1 MATETVAKPKTS
13 ARVHVQ
19 RFGTFLSGM
28 IMPNIGAFIAWGL
41 ITALFIEKGWIPVPA
56 LGGFGTNAAGTPNVG
71 LVGPMI
77 TYLLPLLIGY
87 TGGKMVYDVR
97 GGVVGAIGT
106 MGVIV
111 GAGIPMFI
119 GAMIMGPLG
128 GWTMKHLDAIWHGK
142 IRPGFEML
150 VNNFS
155 AGIWGGL
162 LAMLGFYG
170 ISPLVTAFSTAAGNF
185 VQFLVSN
192 GLLPL
197 TSIFIEPAKV
207 LFLNNAINHG
217 VLTPLGIQ
225 QSLEQGKS
233 ILFLLEANPGPG
245 FGILLAYMFFGRGA
259 AKASAPGA
267 AIIQFLGG
275 IHEIYFPY
283 VLMRPLL
290 ILAAI
295 AGGMT
300 GIATLA
306 VTGAGLV
313 APAAPGSI
321 FAVFAQTA
329 RDSYLGVA
337 LSVLLAATVSFLV
350 ASVILRTTKHSD
362 EDDLSAATSRMEEMK
377 GKKSSVASTLT
388 GAGTGGGVGV
398 LTGPIRNIVFACD
411 AGMGSSAMGASVLR
425 NKIKAAGFPEVNVT
439 NASIANLN
447 DTYDVVV
454 THQDLTERAKPAT
467 ASAVHVSVDNFMNS
481 PRYDEI
487 VELVERSNA
496 DGTAAPAAGAAT
508 VAAPGVP
515 TAAAGTTGAGAT
527 AETAAEP
534 ETAAAPSDI
543 LVPESVVLTGSASTR
558 DAAIDEAGQL
568 LLARGAVDEDY
579 IRAMHEREESVST
592 YMGSFL
598 GAGIQRPEGIHRPD
612 GGVLPHL
619 VDVVAVCCRQLA
631 DEGVRDVGEHHLIPG
646 LVQQQPDK
654 PAADVPGAKM
664 YCLHYALT
672 FPNSSSTSSTVVAA
686 SSCAT
691 WALLVKTLAMEDR
704 MWWCSLLMPA
714 TPTTNLTC
722 LPFLSMPSG

>member
-1 MATETVAKPKTS
+1 MATETVAKPRTS

-19 RFGTFLSGM
+19 KFGTFLSGM
-28 IMPNIGAFIAWGL
+28 IMPNIGAFIAWGI
-41 ITALFIEKGWIPVPA
+41 ITALFIEKGWLPVPQ
-56 LGGFGTNAAGTPNVG
+56 LGGFGETGGKPNIG

-128 GWTMKHLDAIWHGK
+128 GWTMKKIDSIWDGK

-155 AGIWGGL
+155 AGIWGAL
-162 LAMLGFYG
+162 LALLGFYG
-170 ISPLVTAFSTAAGNF
+170 ISPLVTAFSEAAGRF
-185 VQFLVSN
+185 VEFLVQN

-217 VLTPLGIQ
+217 VLTPLGVQ

-245 FGILLAYMFFGRGA
+245 LGLLLAYTFFGRGA

-267 AIIQFLGG
+267 ALIQFLGG

-290 ILAAI
+290 ILGTI

-306 VTGAGLV
+306 ITNSGLV

-321 FAVFAQTA
+321 FAVLAQTS
-329 RDSYLGVA
+329 RDSYFGVI
-337 LSVLLAATVSFLV
+337 LSVVLAATVSFLV
-350 ASVILRTTKHSD
+350 SSVILRTTKHSD
-362 EDDLSAATSRMEEMK
+362 EADLGDATARMEAMK

-388 GAGTGGGVGV
+388 GAGTAGAAGRGGVGV
-398 LTGPIRNIVFACD
+398 LAGPVRNIVFACD

-425 NKIKAAGFPEVNVT
+425 NKIKAAGFPDVKVT
-439 NASIANLN
+439 NASIANLS

-454 THQDLTERAKPAT
+454 THQDLTERAKPVT
-467 ASAVHVSVDNFMNS
+467 SSAMHYSVDNFMNS

-487 VELVERSNA
+487 VELVRESNTEGAAATEGPDAGAGTPGGASASGPAMAAASDAGTTRGAHAANAPA
-496 DGTAAPAAGAAT
+496 DAAPAAGAN
-508 VAAPGVP
+508 GS
-515 TAAAGTTGAGAT
+515 
-527 AETAAEP
+527 AE
-534 ETAAAPSDI
+534 I
-543 LVPESVVLTGSASTR
+543 LARESVVLTGSATTR
-558 DAAIDEAGQL
+558 DAAIDEAGRL
-568 LLARGAVDEDY
+568 LLARGAVDEGY
-579 IRAMHEREESVST
+579 IAAMHEREESVST

-598 GAGIQRPEGIHRPD
+598 AIPHGTNAAKDHIRKSAVSVIRYPEGID
-612 GGVLPHL
+612 WNGKQVKFVVGVAGINNEHL
-619 VDVVAVCCRQLA
+619 HILSSIAKVFTNKEQVARLEA
-631 DEGVRDVGEHHLIPG
+631 ATTEDEVLELFGKVN
-646 LVQQQPDK
+646 
-654 PAADVPGAKM
+654 A
-664 YCLHYALT
+664 
-672 FPNSSSTSSTVVAA
+672 
-686 SSCAT
+686 
-691 WALLVKTLAMEDR
+691 
-704 MWWCSLLMPA
+704 
-714 TPTTNLTC
+714 
-722 LPFLSMPSG
+722 

>member
-1 MATETVAKPKTS
+1 MATETVAKPRTS

-19 RFGTFLSGM
+19 KFGTFLSGM

-41 ITALFIEKGWIPVPA
+41 ITALFIEKGWFPVPQ
-56 LGGFGTNAAGTPNVG
+56 LGGFGETDGVANTG

-77 TYLLPLLIGY
+77 TYLLPLLIAY
-87 TGGKMVYDVR
+87 TGGRMVYDVR

-128 GWTMKHLDAIWHGK
+128 GWTMKKIDSIWDGK

-155 AGIWGGL
+155 AGIWGAL

-170 ISPLVTAFSTAAGNF
+170 IAPLVSAFSTGAGNV
-185 VQFLVSN
+185 VQFLVDN

-217 VLTPLGIQ
+217 VLTPLGVQ

-245 FGILLAYMFFGRGA
+245 FGILLAYMVFGRGA

-267 AIIQFLGG
+267 AIIHFLGG

-306 VTGAGLV
+306 ITGAGLV

-321 FAVFAQTA
+321 FAVLAQTS
-329 RDSYLGVA
+329 RDSYLGVILA
-337 LSVLLAATVSFLV
+337 VLLATAASFLV
-350 ASVILRTTKHSD
+350 ASVIMKTTKHSD
-362 EDDLSAATSRMEEMK
+362 EVDLNDATSRMEQMK

-388 GAGTGGGVGV
+388 GAGAGAAAGGGVGV
-398 LTGPIRNIVFACD
+398 LAGPVRNIVFACD

-425 NKIKAAGFPEVNVT
+425 NKIKAAGFPDVKVT
-439 NASIANLN
+439 NAAIANLR
-447 DTYDVVV
+447 DDYDVVI

-467 ASAVHVSVDNFMNS
+467 SSAVHYSVDNFMSS

-487 VELVERSNA
+487 VELVRESNA
-496 DGTAAPAAGAAT
+496 EGGVTAEGPDAGAGTPGGASASGPATAAATGAGAVAASHGAHAADAPVDAAPAAGT
-508 VAAPGVP
+508 
-515 TAAAGTTGAGAT
+515 AGA
-527 AETAAEP
+527 P
-534 ETAAAPSDI
+534 EI
-543 LVPESVVLTGSASTR
+543 LARESVVLDGSATTR
-558 DAAIDEAGQL
+558 DAAIDEAGRL
-568 LLARGAVDEDY
+568 LLARGAVDEGY
-579 IRAMHEREESVST
+579 IAAMHEREESVST

-598 GAGIQRPEGIHRPD
+598 AIPHGTNAAKDHIRKSAVSVIRYPQGIDWNGKQVKFVVGVAGVNNEHLHILSSIAKVFTSKEQVARLEAATSVD
-612 GGVLPHL
+612 EVLEL
-619 VDVVAVCCRQLA
+619 FGKVNA
-631 DEGVRDVGEHHLIPG
+631 
-646 LVQQQPDK
+646 
-654 PAADVPGAKM
+654 
-664 YCLHYALT
+664 
-672 FPNSSSTSSTVVAA
+672 
-686 SSCAT
+686 
-691 WALLVKTLAMEDR
+691 
-704 MWWCSLLMPA
+704 
-714 TPTTNLTC
+714 
-722 LPFLSMPSG
+722 

>member
-41 ITALFIEKGWIPVPA
+41 ITALFIEKGWIPVPE
-56 LGGFGTNAAGTPNVG
+56 LGGFGTNAEGVANLG

-77 TYLLPLLIGY
+77 KYLLPLLIAY
-87 TGGKMVYDVR
+87 TGGRMVYDVR

-128 GWTMKHLDAIWHGK
+128 GWTIKKLDAIWHGK

-155 AGIWGGL
+155 AGIWGAL
-162 LAMLGFYG
+162 LALLGFYG
-170 ISPLVTAFSTAAGNF
+170 IAPLVQAFSAGAGNV
-185 VQFLVSN
+185 VQFLVNN

-245 FGILLAYMFFGRGA
+245 LGILLAYMFFGRGA

-267 AIIQFLGG
+267 ALIHFFGG

-283 VLMRPLL
+283 VLMKPIL
-290 ILAAI
+290 ILASI

-306 VTGAGLV
+306 ITNSGLV

-337 LSVLLAATVSFLV
+337 LSVLLATTVSFLV
-350 ASVILRTTKHSD
+350 ASVILRTSKNRDD
-362 EDDLSAATSRMEEMK
+362 EGDLSAATSRMEDMK
-377 GKKSSVASTLT
+377 GKKSSVSSALT
-388 GAGTGGGVGV
+388 GAGAGGTAV
-398 LTGPIRNIVFACD
+398 LTRPVENIVFACD

-425 NKIKAAGFPEVNVT
+425 NKIKAAGFPDVKVT
-439 NASIANLN
+439 NASIANLT

-454 THQDLTERAKPAT
+454 THQDLTERAAPAT
-467 ASAVHVSVDNFMNS
+467 SSAVHYSVDNFMNS

-487 VELVERSNA
+487 VELVKSSNA
-496 DGTAAPAAGAAT
+496 PETAHGGAAATAAPAAAAGAAPD
-508 VAAPGVP
+508 AE
-515 TAAAGTTGAGAT
+515 AT
-527 AETAAEP
+527 AEAGAP
-534 ETAAAPSDI
+534 PSDI
-543 LVPESVVLTGSASTR
+543 LVADSVILTGTAATR

-568 LLARGAVDEDY
+568 LLARGAVDNDY
-579 IRAMHEREESVST
+579 ILAMHEREESVST

-598 GAGIQRPEGIHRPD
+598 AIPHGTNAAKDHIMKSAVSVVRYPEGID
-612 GGVLPHL
+612 WNGKQVKFVVGVAGINNEHL
-619 VDVVAVCCRQLA
+619 HILSSIAKVFTNKAQVAQLEAATSVDEVLELFGKVNA
-631 DEGVRDVGEHHLIPG
+631 
-646 LVQQQPDK
+646 
-654 PAADVPGAKM
+654 
-664 YCLHYALT
+664 
-672 FPNSSSTSSTVVAA
+672 
-686 SSCAT
+686 
-691 WALLVKTLAMEDR
+691 
-704 MWWCSLLMPA
+704 
-714 TPTTNLTC
+714 
-722 LPFLSMPSG
+722 

>member
-1 MATETVAKPKTS
+1 MATETVAKPRTS

-19 RFGTFLSGM
+19 KFGTFLSGM
-28 IMPNIGAFIAWGL
+28 IMPNIGAFIAWGI
-41 ITALFIEKGWIPVPA
+41 ITALFIEKGWLPVPQ
-56 LGGFGTNAAGTPNVG
+56 LGGFGETDGKPNLG

-128 GWTMKHLDAIWHGK
+128 GWTMKKIDSLWDGK

-162 LAMLGFYG
+162 LAMLGFYAVAPVV
-170 ISPLVTAFSTAAGNF
+170 SAFSAGAGNV
-185 VQFLVSN
+185 VQFLVNN

-197 TSIFIEPAKV
+197 TSIFIEPAKI

-217 VLTPLGIQ
+217 VLTPLGVQ

-245 FGILLAYMFFGRGA
+245 LGILLAYMFFGKGA

-267 AIIQFLGG
+267 AIIHFLGG

-290 ILAAI
+290 VLAAI

-321 FAVFAQTA
+321 FAVLAQTS
-329 RDSYLGVA
+329 RDSYLGVILA
-337 LSVLLAATVSFLV
+337 VLLATAASFLV
-350 ASVILRTTKHSD
+350 ASVIMKTTKHSD
-362 EDDLSAATSRMEEMK
+362 EGDLNAATSRMEEMK
-377 GKKSSVASTLT
+377 GKKSSVSSHLT
-388 GAGTGGGVGV
+388 GAGGVGTAV
-398 LTGPIRNIVFACD
+398 MAGPIKNIVFACD

-425 NKIKAAGFPEVNVT
+425 NKIKAAGFPDVKVT
-439 NASIANLN
+439 NSAIANLS

-467 ASAVHVSVDNFMNS
+467 SSAAHFSVDNFMNS

-487 VELVERSNA
+487 VDLVRESNTEGGSA
-496 DGTAAPAAGAAT
+496 D
-508 VAAPGVP
+508 
-515 TAAAGTTGAGAT
+515 AGAT
-527 AETAAEP
+527 AEAGAGTSGG
-534 ETAAAPSDI
+534 AAAAGGAGVGAAAGAAAGQGAHAADAPAAGGAEI
-543 LVPESVVLTGSASTR
+543 LARESVILTGTATTR
-558 DAAIDEAGQL
+558 DAAIDEAGRL
-568 LLARGAVDEDY
+568 LLARGAVDQGY
-579 IRAMHEREESVST
+579 IDAMHEREESVST

-598 GAGIQRPEGIHRPD
+598 AIPHGTNAAKDHIRKSAVSVIRYPQGIDWNGKEVKFVVGVAGVNNE
-612 GGVLPHL
+612 HL
-619 VDVVAVCCRQLA
+619 HILSSIAKVFTNKEQVARL
-631 DEGVRDVGEHHLIPG
+631 E
-646 LVQQQPDK
+646 
-654 PAADVPGAKM
+654 
-664 YCLHYALT
+664 
-672 FPNSSSTSSTVVAA
+672 AA
-686 SSCAT
+686 SSVDEVLELFGKVNA
-691 WALLVKTLAMEDR
+691 
-704 MWWCSLLMPA
+704 
-714 TPTTNLTC
+714 
-722 LPFLSMPSG
+722 